1 MYMDTVNMKDSYHHG
16 DLKSTLI
23 EAGVKLLSEEG
34 VEGLSLRKL
43 AREVGVSHNAPY
55 MHFADKEAVLAAIAQ
70 QGFRLLGEA
79 IDAGQTQLSAA
90 SAEASLSAAAQSYV
104 NFAVAHPN
112 HLMVMFG
119 KLDSA
124 AYPDL
129 IETAH
134 ATFNKLVTI
143 MRSGQQSGVLVEQ
156 PAERLAMLFWT
167 NVHGLSAL
175 LIAQKIPEYARQ
187 NLSDEAITAWSIQ
200 MLLAG
205 ILRS

>member
-1 MYMDTVNMKDSYHHG
+1 MKDSYHHG

-23 EAGVKLLSEEG
+23 DAGVKLLSESG
-34 VEGLSLRKL
+34 MEGLSLRKL

-55 MHFADKEAVLAAIAQ
+55 MHFADKEAVLAAIAE
-70 QGFRLLGEA
+70 QGFLLLGEA
-79 IDAGQTQLSAA
+79 IDAGQLQLSDQ
-90 SAEASLSAAAQSYV
+90 SIEARLPAAAQSYV
-104 NFAVAHPN
+104 NFALNHPN

-134 ATFNKLVTI
+134 ATFKKLVTI
-143 MRSGQQSGVLVEQ
+143 MQVGHQSGTLVDQ
-156 PAERLAMLFWT
+156 PAEQLAMLFWT

-187 NLSDEAITAWSIQ
+187 KLTNEAITTWSIQ
-200 MLLAG
+200 MLLTG
-205 ILRS
+205 IIRN

>member
-1 MYMDTVNMKDSYHHG
+1 MKDSYHHG

-23 EAGVKLLSEEG
+23 DAGVKLLSESG
-34 VEGLSLRKL
+34 MEGLSLRKL

-55 MHFADKEAVLAAIAQ
+55 MHFADKEAVLAAIAE
-70 QGFRLLGEA
+70 QGFLLLGEA
-79 IDAGQTQLSAA
+79 IDAGQLQLSDQ
-90 SAEASLSAAAQSYV
+90 SIEARLQAAAQSYV
-104 NFAVAHPN
+104 NFALNHPN

-134 ATFNKLVTI
+134 ATFKKLVTI
-143 MRSGQQSGVLVEQ
+143 MQVGHQSGTLVDQ
-156 PAERLAMLFWT
+156 PAEQLAMLFWT

-187 NLSDEAITAWSIQ
+187 KLTNEAITTWSIQ
-200 MLLAG
+200 MLLTG
-205 ILRS
+205 IIRN